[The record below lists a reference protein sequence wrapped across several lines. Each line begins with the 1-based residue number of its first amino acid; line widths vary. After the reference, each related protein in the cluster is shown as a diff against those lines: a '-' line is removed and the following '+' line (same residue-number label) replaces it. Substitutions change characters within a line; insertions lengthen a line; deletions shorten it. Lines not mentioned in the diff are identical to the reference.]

1 MPAFLIKLSQLY
13 EQQIYIEASSQEEAS
28 QQVLQGLGIPTH
40 QKPKFIKNV
49 DIVQVKETHNYKFD

>member
-1 MPAFLIKLSQLY
+1 LSQLY
-13 EQQIYIEASSQEEAS
+13 EQQIYIEAASQEEAS